1 MPASEATPRIC
12 ARRDVVGALLLFT
25 LHFTARAGNIEVE
38 IKESGGTPVADAVVC
53 ATPLSGGT
61 SALKGK
67 AIVAQKNKQ
76 FVPYVTAIQKGTA
89 VQFPNQDD
97 VKHHIYSFSPA
108 KKFEL
113 PLYAGTPAEPVV
125 FDKAGLV
132 TLGCNIHDWMI
143 GYILVV
149 ETPWFAVTT
158 GNGRAQ
164 LRGLPAG
171 TYQVEVWQ
179 PRLKGPSA
187 RTAQRVAVSAD
198 NSPGTVSFRVDLKPD
213 FRLRRGPTGTE
224 EGYR

>member
-1 MPASEATPRIC
+1 M
-12 ARRDVVGALLLFT
+12 
-25 LHFTARAGNIEVE
+25 
-38 IKESGGTPVADAVVC
+38 
-53 ATPLSGGT
+53 
-61 SALKGK
+61 
-67 AIVAQKNKQ
+67 
-76 FVPYVTAIQKGTA
+76 
-89 VQFPNQDD
+89 QFPNQDD

-125 FDKAGLV
+125 FDRAGLV

-179 PRLKGPSA
+179 PRLKGPFA
-187 RTAQRVAVSAD
+187 RAAQRVAVSAD
-198 NSPGTVSFRVDLKPD
+198 NSPGTVNFRVDLKPD
-213 FRLRRGPTGTE
+213 FRPRRGPTDAE

>member
-1 MPASEATPRIC
+1 MPASEAIPRIC
-12 ARRDVVGALLLFT
+12 ARRDVVGVVLLFT
-25 LHFTARAGNIEVE
+25 LQFAARAGNIEVE
-38 IKESGGTPVADAVVC
+38 IKESGGTPVADAVVW

-67 AIVAQKNKQ
+67 AIVAQKDKQ

-89 VQFPNQDD
+89 VQFPNQDS

-108 KKFEL
+108 KRFEL
-113 PLYAGTPAEPVV
+113 PLYAGTPANPVV

-143 GYILVV
+143 GYILLV

-164 LRGLPAG
+164 LR
-171 TYQVEVWQ
+171 
-179 PRLKGPSA
+179 
-187 RTAQRVAVSAD
+187 
-198 NSPGTVSFRVDLKPD
+198 
-213 FRLRRGPTGTE
+213 
-224 EGYR
+224 

>member
-1 MPASEATPRIC
+1 MPASEATPRIS
-12 ARRDVVGALLLFT
+12 ARRDVVGAVLLFT
-25 LHFTARAGNIEVE
+25 LQFTARAGNIEVE
-38 IKESGGTPVADAVVC
+38 IKTSGDTPVADAVVC

-158 GNGRAQ
+158 GDGRAQ
-164 LRGLPAG
+164 LRGPPAG

-187 RTAQRVAVSAD
+187 RTTQRVAVGAD
-198 NSPGTVSFRVDLKPD
+198 NSPGTLSFRVDLKPD
-213 FRLRRGPTGTE
+213 FRLRRGPTGAE